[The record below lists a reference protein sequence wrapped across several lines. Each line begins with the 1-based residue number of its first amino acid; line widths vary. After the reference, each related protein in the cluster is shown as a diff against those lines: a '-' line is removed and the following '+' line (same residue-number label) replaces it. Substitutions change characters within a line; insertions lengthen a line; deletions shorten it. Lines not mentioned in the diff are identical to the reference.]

1 MAKDLQWFKFSP
13 LDWMTGRIRRESAK
27 VQIAFIELACQY
39 WKNDCVMTVQQA
51 ELEIDC
57 LPLLLKKQLVKGDK
71 DGFIR
76 IQFLDD
82 QMESID
88 ESSVKKSDAA
98 KVRWA
103 KERAKAMQVN
113 AGAMQVHTDALHNN
127 TSAMQNDAE
136 KRREDKSREERENY
150 THAKE
155 AFEDITT
162 NYLETEPQRNIIK
175 NKGWTSATE
184 KDINALLYHY
194 LELQGDLTLRTKSDI
209 KKHFRSWLNKYD
221 VTELQKISKQIHG
234 RQAAKVS

>member
-13 LDWMTGRIRRESAK
+13 LDWMTGRIRREPVK
-27 VQIAFIELACQY
+27 VQVAFLELICQY
-39 WKNDCVMTVQQA
+39 WKNDCSMTIQQA
-51 ELEIDC
+51 ELEVDC
-57 LPLLLKKQLVKGDK
+57 LPQLMKKKIVKADGD
-71 DGFIR
+71 FIK
-76 IQFLDD
+76 IHFLDV

-88 ESSVKKSDAA
+88 ETSVKRSNA
-98 KVRWA
+98 A
-103 KERAKAMQVN
+103 KERWKEKDKRV
-113 AGAMQVHTDALHNN
+113 MQVHASALLLQN
-127 TSAMQNDAE
+127 TPMQNDAE
-136 KRREDKSREERENY
+136 KIREEKTREERESY